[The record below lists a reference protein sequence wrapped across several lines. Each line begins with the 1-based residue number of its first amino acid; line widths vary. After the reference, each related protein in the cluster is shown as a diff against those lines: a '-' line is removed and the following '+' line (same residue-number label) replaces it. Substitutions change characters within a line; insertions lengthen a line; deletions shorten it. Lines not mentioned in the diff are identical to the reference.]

1 MTSGKALAADQL
13 RRVCDPAAL
22 GFETT
27 EDLAELD
34 EALGQD
40 RALAALEFGLQ
51 IDRDG
56 YNVFALGPEGVGR
69 HTVIRRLLERDSAT
83 RPVPPDWCYVYNF
96 KDPAKP
102 RGIDLPAGRG
112 AALRHDMNE
121 LVEELKVAIPAAFE
135 SDDFRTRRQAIDEDA
150 KHRQEE
156 AFQSLQEDA
165 EARSIALV
173 RTPVGMALT
182 PVKGGRPIDPEAFNA
197 LPAERKQAIQKDL
210 EELQSRLEGI
220 LRQMPLWD
228 RERRGKIRDLVREVT
243 TYAVQHLLHE
253 LRERYADLDEVC
265 EYLDEVEHDLIDSA
279 DLFLQQGAPQMP
291 PGMPQPTGESGAGL
305 RRYRVNL
312 LVDNAQTTG
321 APIVYEDHPSVQN
334 LIGRIEHIPQFG
346 ALVTDFSLIRPGALH
361 RANGGFLVLDARRV
375 LLQPFAWEEL
385 KRVLRARQLRI
396 ESLGQSLGLVS
407 TVSLEPEPLPL
418 DVRVVLVGDR
428 RLYYLLS
435 LLDPDFDELFKVPAD
450 FGEDLDWT
458 ADNAAKYARLVATMA
473 REGALLPLEAGAVA
487 RVTEDAA
494 RRAADTEKLSVHAR
508 ALMDLL
514 RESDYWA
521 RQDGSARVT
530 RAHVQRA
537 LDAQI
542 YRADRLRERIYE
554 QIKRRVLMVD
564 VIGEAVGQVN
574 GLSVLDMGGFA
585 FGRPSRIT
593 ARARL
598 GRGQVVDVERKV
610 ELGGPL
616 HSKGVL
622 ILHAFLAARYAL
634 DVPLSLSASL
644 VFEQSYGPVEGD
656 SASSAELYAL
666 LSVLADT
673 PIRQSLAVT
682 GSVNQMGRVQPI
694 GGVNEKIEGFF
705 DVCRAAGLTGD
716 QGVLIPQSNV
726 AHLMLRADVVEAAA
740 AGQFH
745 IYPVSSIDEGIEI
758 LTGISAGERGA
769 EGTFPTESVNGRV
782 EAKLIGYAEAA
793 RRYAAKAD
801 KEQSE

>member
-1 MTSGKALAADQL
+1 
-13 RRVCDPAAL
+13 
-22 GFETT
+22 
-27 EDLAELD
+27 
-34 EALGQD
+34 
-40 RALAALEFGLQ
+40 
-51 IDRDG
+51 
-56 YNVFALGPEGVGR
+56 
-69 HTVIRRLLERDSAT
+69 
-83 RPVPPDWCYVYNF
+83 
-96 KDPAKP
+96 
-102 RGIDLPAGRG
+102 
-112 AALRHDMNE
+112 
-121 LVEELKVAIPAAFE
+121 
-135 SDDFRTRRQAIDEDA
+135 
-150 KHRQEE
+150 
-156 AFQSLQEDA
+156 
-165 EARSIALV
+165 
-173 RTPVGMALT
+173 
-182 PVKGGRPIDPEAFNA
+182 
-197 LPAERKQAIQKDL
+197 
-210 EELQSRLEGI
+210 
-220 LRQMPLWD
+220 
-228 RERRGKIRDLVREVT
+228 
-243 TYAVQHLLHE
+243 
-253 LRERYADLDEVC
+253 
-265 EYLDEVEHDLIDSA
+265 
-279 DLFLQQGAPQMP
+279 
-291 PGMPQPTGESGAGL
+291 
-305 RRYRVNL
+305 
-312 LVDNAQTTG
+312 
-321 APIVYEDHPSVQN
+321 
-334 LIGRIEHIPQFG
+334 
-346 ALVTDFSLIRPGALH
+346 
-361 RANGGFLVLDARRV
+361 
-375 LLQPFAWEEL
+375 
-385 KRVLRARQLRI
+385 
-396 ESLGQSLGLVS
+396 
-407 TVSLEPEPLPL
+407 
-418 DVRVVLVGDR
+418 
-428 RLYYLLS
+428 
-435 LLDPDFDELFKVPAD
+435 
-450 FGEDLDWT
+450 
-458 ADNAAKYARLVATMA
+458 
-473 REGALLPLEAGAVA
+473 
-487 RVTEDAA
+487 
-494 RRAADTEKLSVHAR
+494 
-508 ALMDLL
+508 MDLL

-554 QIKRRVLMVD
+554 QIKRGVLMVD